1 MRVMIAEDSA
11 LPREGLVEPHTDDA
25 VVTPIQA
32 HATDDPPHH
41 PATGH
46 LPGPSHHTAAL
57 DGHLTIHSPP
67 GGPTLITAELPC
79 AS

>member
-1 MRVMIAEDSA
+1 
-11 LPREGLVEPHTDDA
+11 
-25 VVTPIQA
+25 
-32 HATDDPPHH
+32 
-41 PATGH
+41 
-46 LPGPSHHTAAL
+46 